1 MKKLFVFVLA
11 LVIAIGLLGCGNTK
25 EDAVQTISVGQK
37 VTVGEYSFVI
47 NEYDIRRFTS
57 NERNFCVQST
67 VYNDSKRIMQ
77 QRDFGLSMELNYND
91 GYQKHMLW
99 EQDWQLDSY
108 LGSVDPQQSQAFWY
122 AVDVPTVQIE
132 DNSTSLILEI
142 RFQEK
147 DFKLVIR

>member
-11 LVIAIGLLGCGNTK
+11 IVIAIGLLGCGNTK

-67 VYNDSKRIMQ
+67 
-77 QRDFGLSMELNYND
+77 
-91 GYQKHMLW
+91 
-99 EQDWQLDSY
+99 
-108 LGSVDPQQSQAFWY
+108 
-122 AVDVPTVQIE
+122 DVLTWW
-132 DNSTSLILEI
+132 LA
-142 RFQEK
+142 R
-147 DFKLVIR
+147 LVLRH